1 MTSSATFERG
11 PGTLRVHRA
20 LHAEN
25 RARAVREMRS
35 RGHVE
40 GALALAGGKQRRRD
54 ATDNEPLFRQES
66 YFHWAFGVEE
76 GDCAGAI
83 DLATGEATLFIPR
96 LPEEYAIWMGTI
108 ESAESF
114 GERYVCERVMYTD
127 EFEDFLKRQKR
138 VYALHGTNTDSGD
151 ATSGL
156 GSSLSA
162 AVGDKLDTSDALFN
176 ALTELRTVK
185 TPREQEVLKYA
196 NKIASMAHVEVIKS
210 IKPGMMEYQ
219 LESLFKHVCYSK
231 GGMRLEAYT
240 PICAA
245 GANGAVLHYGH
256 AGAPNATQ
264 IKDKDLVLMDMG
276 AEYACYASD
285 ITTTVPAGGKF
296 TEDAKIIY
304 EGVLAAHKAVI
315 SALKAGVA
323 WLDMQRLAERHI
335 LRALVDGGFLVG
347 DIEEMMTKRVSATF
361 MPHGLGH
368 HLGIDTHDVG
378 GYGLPGAPERSTEPG
393 LKNCRTAA
401 TLKAGNVMTV
411 EPGCYFIN
419 LLLDRAMAPESDIKQ
434 YFVPERVNAC
444 RSMGGVRLEDNILI
458 TETGCES
465 WTNVPR
471 DVRDVEAVMA
481 GASWP

>member
-54 ATDNEPLFRQES
+54 ATDNEPLLRQES

-176 ALTELRTVK
+176 ALTELRT
-185 TPREQEVLKYA
+185 
-196 NKIASMAHVEVIKS
+196 
-210 IKPGMMEYQ
+210 
-219 LESLFKHVCYSK
+219 
-231 GGMRLEAYT
+231 
-240 PICAA
+240 
-245 GANGAVLHYGH
+245 
-256 AGAPNATQ
+256 
-264 IKDKDLVLMDMG
+264 
-276 AEYACYASD
+276 
-285 ITTTVPAGGKF
+285 
-296 TEDAKIIY
+296 
-304 EGVLAAHKAVI
+304 
-315 SALKAGVA
+315 
-323 WLDMQRLAERHI
+323 
-335 LRALVDGGFLVG
+335 
-347 DIEEMMTKRVSATF
+347 
-361 MPHGLGH
+361 
-368 HLGIDTHDVG
+368 
-378 GYGLPGAPERSTEPG
+378 
-393 LKNCRTAA
+393 
-401 TLKAGNVMTV
+401 
-411 EPGCYFIN
+411 
-419 LLLDRAMAPESDIKQ
+419 
-434 YFVPERVNAC
+434 
-444 RSMGGVRLEDNILI
+444 
-458 TETGCES
+458 
-465 WTNVPR
+465 
-471 DVRDVEAVMA
+471 
-481 GASWP
+481 